1 MRGTPVTRFGD
12 VTARL
17 GDDQVAV
24 VRLCRP
30 PSNYF
35 DATLLADLHRALSWA
50 DADGARAVVLASE
63 GRHFCAGM
71 DFGSKGRFAGTE
83 IYEQGANLFAT
94 RLPIVAAV
102 SGAAVGGGLGLALV
116 ADFRVASPSTR
127 FWANFTR
134 LGLHHGFGITVTLP
148 AVVGQQLSHE
158 LLLTGRRVDGA
169 EAARIGLADRLV
181 DESALEPEAHRLA
194 AEIASAAPLAV
205 RATRATLRGDLADR
219 ARAAM
224 KRELEQQ
231 SLLVRTEDFAEGTR
245 AARERRPPTFTGR

>member
-1 MRGTPVTRFGD
+1 MTQTDVRFGD

-17 GDDQVAV
+17 GEDDVAV

-30 PSNYF
+30 PANYF
-35 DATLLADLHRALSWA
+35 DATLLADLNRALSRVA
-50 DADGARAVVLASE
+50 DRGARAVVLASE

-71 DFGSKGRFAGTE
+71 DFGGKGRFAGAE
-83 IYEQGANLFAT
+83 IYDQAADLFAT

-102 SGAAVGGGLGLALV
+102 SGSAVGGGLGLALA
-116 ADFRVASPSTR
+116 ADFRVADPSTR

-148 AVVGQQLSHE
+148 AVVGQQRASE
-158 LLLTGRRVDGA
+158 LLLTGRRVDGL
-169 EAARIGLADRLV
+169 EALRIGLCDRLV
-181 DESALEPEAHRLA
+181 DESELEPEAHRLA

-205 RATRATLRGDLADR
+205 QATRATMRGDLADQI
-219 ARAAM
+219 RAAT

-231 SLLVRTEDFAEGTR
+231 SRLVATEDFKEGVR